1 MVKFSVLPIA
11 SKRAQ
16 RMQAAK
22 LCIAKL
28 CIMQNYFAKLCIMYY
43 AKLCIARE
51 LCTITIVIANHGKS
65 L

>member
-16 RMQAAK
+16 HMQA
-22 LCIAKL
+22 
-28 CIMQNYFAKLCIMYY
+28 

>member
-1 MVKFSVLPIA
+1 
-11 SKRAQ
+11 
-16 RMQAAK
+16 MQAAK